1 MTYYHGI
8 GPALRAVEVQ
18 ILMATL
24 DPSDRRFELL
34 AKAVVGYAHA
44 ARVIGLDD
52 AEMLAELRR
61 ELDRGGEF
69 ERPMWRPW
77 RDRLITLARERW
89 ADADRPTTTGPGLP
103 HRPTQPTQSAQ
114 PTSRERR

>member
-34 AKAVVGYAHA
+34 ARAVVGYAHA

-52 AEMLAELRR
+52 AEMLTELRR

-69 ERPMWRPW
+69 ERPAWRPW
-77 RDRLITLARERW
+77 HDRLLSLARERW
-89 ADADRPTTTGPGLP
+89 ADADRPPVAGGGPLP
-103 HRPTQPTQSAQ
+103 RPSQPMQQPT
-114 PTSRERR
+114 RERR